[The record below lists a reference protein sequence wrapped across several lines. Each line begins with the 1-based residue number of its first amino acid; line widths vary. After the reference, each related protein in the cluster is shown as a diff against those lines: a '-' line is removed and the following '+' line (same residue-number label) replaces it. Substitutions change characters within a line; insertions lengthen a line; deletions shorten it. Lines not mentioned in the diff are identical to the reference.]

1 MQYFKKRDVRLSDIS
16 FLCADHPIPL
26 TVDYIH
32 HVGIRICLT
41 GHHLGKQTRIAAGNQ
56 CDTLLIHLYR
66 LLLITGL
73 DIPEHNMRK
82 LIAIRT
88 V

>member
-1 MQYFKKRDVRLSDIS
+1 MKQKRCPFVRHLFFS
-16 FLCADHPIPL
+16 CADHPIPL
-26 TVDYIH
+26 TADYIH